1 MAGLSSHLNY
11 VDLSFFYFA
20 LMQIPTTRPKSPKL
34 GRRKSSSP
42 VDPEVNNSQSSRPSR
57 LSLDEKLSQN
67 NSAKGPPPVHSKK
80 PQRKSLPKLP
90 SQKSSLSNATNNEKT
105 ASSSKATEVENATL
119 SCQVNEEASPV
130 QEVPRA
136 ALTSEAQPH
145 KDEELVVGE
154 QAQPTVVQECIASG
168 C

>member
-90 SQKSSLSNATNNEKT
+90 SQRSSLSNATNNEKT

-136 ALTSEAQPH
+136 TLTSEAQPH